1 MVQQR
6 METRKVFSLDPR
18 QELCQSISDYFH
30 TYFSFIH
37 LFPHFTCQRN
47 SYGVPT
53 MSWAPESIIRKTVMG
68 GLDSRAHR
76 TNQFF
81 FFFFLEL
88 TNSKE
93 TRVRG
98 DLNPKGG
105 AVVV

>member
-6 METRKVFSLDPR
+6 METRKVFSLDPA

-76 TNQFF
+76 TNQF
-81 FFFFLEL
+81 
-88 TNSKE
+88 
-93 TRVRG
+93 
-98 DLNPKGG
+98 
-105 AVVV
+105 